1 MMERSSGSRLGPY
14 EIVSLLGA
22 GGMGEVFRA
31 RDTRLDREVAI
42 KILPPEFA
50 QNAERRERFQREA
63 KAISQLNHPHIC
75 TLHDVGHDS
84 GTDYLVMELIEGQS
98 LSDRLT
104 KGPLLPEQVVRY
116 GAQIADALDK
126 AHRSGIVHRDLKPG
140 NIMITKSGAKL
151 LDFGLAKSGGLTL
164 APNASTELK
173 PLTAEGTIIGTLQYM
188 APEQIEGKEADERTD
203 IFSLGVVLY
212 EMATGKRAFEGT
224 NRTSLIAAIV
234 ASDPEPIS
242 KLQPLAPAALEEVIA
257 RCLAKEPDDRWQ
269 CAADLKWEI
278 LRIQG
283 DGTSPDARKLRSR
296 SSRLAWTIATAALV
310 LSAVLA
316 NNAFRKPGN
325 PRPVRFSVGPPA
337 GWTFAMDYNLGPM
350 AVSPDGRYV
359 AFTAREDVNAR
370 TQIWVRDLAATQAV
384 VLAGTEGAGFI
395 FWSPTSASIG
405 FFAGGHLKRVDL
417 SGGAPQTIC
426 AAPYGRGG
434 TWSQFDEIVFS
445 PTPDSPLYRVNASG
459 GTATQLTSF
468 DAARHDST
476 HRWPYFL
483 PDGKHFLF
491 MIRRPFSDER
501 GGDGIYVAS
510 VDSVMPRLL
519 LRVSSNVTYTDAGY
533 LLFLREQT
541 LLAQRFNLKN
551 LQLEGTPIVVVGER
565 MQYHPAGFGL
575 FSSSRTGVLAY
586 GSGSRIS
593 SLLWVDRLGHAE
605 PAIAAGAD
613 YLAPRLSSDQQQILY
628 GLPDSS
634 SGNEDLWLYDLSRH
648 LARRLTI
655 HPRDDFAG
663 VLTPDGKQLIFSSN
677 RSGTPN
683 LYIKG
688 VDSTE
693 EKLLLGGSLSSFIES
708 ISPDGK
714 VVLFRRLSSNTQND
728 IYSLPVSGG
737 APTPIITSPFN
748 DISPVFSPSG
758 RWIAYSSDESGHY
771 EVYVTPYPPDGS
783 RVQISTEGGTQPS
796 WRGDEKEL
804 FYVAPGD
811 RIASVAIE
819 QRDGAIRPGAAKVI
833 VEIQLR
839 PSRNDERE
847 YDVTRDGQRF
857 IINNLPRD
865 RRSLPIAVVVNWPSE
880 LPQK

>member
-1 MMERSSGSRLGPY
+1 MERSSGSRLGPY

-75 TLHDVGHDS
+75 TLHDVGHES

-104 KGPLLPEQVVRY
+104 KGPLPPEQVLRY

-126 AHRSGIVHRDLKPG
+126 AHRHGIVHRDLKPG

-212 EMATGKRAFEGT
+212 EMATGKRAFEGKT
-224 NRTSLIAAIV
+224 RTSLIAAIV

-242 KLQPLAPAALEEVIA
+242 KLQPLAPAALEDVIA
-257 RCLAKEPDDRWQ
+257 RCMAKEPDDRWQ

-296 SSRLAWTIATAALV
+296 SSRLAWAIAAVAIV
-310 LSAVLA
+310 ISAVMA
-316 NNAFRKPGN
+316 GIAFRHADN
-325 PRPVRFSVGPPA
+325 PRPIRFAVAPPA
-337 GWTFAMDYNLGPM
+337 GWTFAIDYTLGPPAM
-350 AVSPDGRYV
+350 SPDGRYV
-359 AFTAREDVNAR
+359 AFVARDDLGGR
-370 TQIWVRDLAATQAV
+370 TQIWVRDLTSTQSVAI
-384 VLAGTEGAGFI
+384 AGSEGAGCI

-405 FFAGGHLKRVDL
+405 FFAGGNLKRVDL
-417 SGGAPQTIC
+417 SGGAPQTLC
-426 AAPYGRGG
+426 AAPLGRGG
-434 TWSQFDEIVFS
+434 TWSSSNEIVFA
-445 PTPDSPLYRVNASG
+445 PAPASPLYRINASG
-459 GTATQLTSF
+459 GVPQQLTHF
-468 DAARHDST
+468 DSVRRDST

-491 MIRRPFSDER
+491 MIRSPSNQEH
-501 GGDGIYVAS
+501 GGDAIYVGS
-510 VDSVMPRLL
+510 VDSSSPRLL
-519 LRVSSNVTYTDAGY
+519 LNVSSNVSYTDAGY
-533 LLFLREQT
+533 LLYMRDRT
-541 LLAQRFNLKN
+541 LLAQRFNPRN
-551 LQLEGTPIVVVGER
+551 LQLGGAPVAVTGER
-565 MQYHPAGFGL
+565 MAYHPAGFGL

-586 GSGSRIS
+586 GSGSLFS
-593 SLLWVDRLGHAE
+593 SLLWVDRHGHSE

-628 GLPDSS
+628 ALPDDS
-634 SGNEDLWLYDLSRH
+634 SGNQDLWLFDI
-648 LARRLTI
+648 ARRVARRMTF
-655 HPRDDFAG
+655 HPADDFAG

-677 RSGTPN
+677 RSGSPN

-688 VDSTE
+688 VESSQ
-693 EKLLLGGSLSSFIES
+693 EKLLLSGPSASFIES
-708 ISPDGK
+708 ISPDGRIA
-714 VVLFRRLSSNTQND
+714 LFRMLTAGTQND
-728 IYSLPVSGG
+728 IYSIPITGG
-737 APTPIITSPFN
+737 PATPIVTSPFN
-748 DISPVFSPSG
+748 DIHPVFSPSG
-758 RWIAYSSDESGHY
+758 RWIAYSSDESGRY
-771 EVYVTPYPPDGS
+771 EVYVKPYPPNSS
-783 RVQISTEGGTQPS
+783 RVQISTEGGTQPT

-811 RIASVAIE
+811 RVNSVSLEQMAGVIKPGVARLIAGI
-819 QRDGAIRPGAAKVI
+819 P
-833 VEIQLR
+833 LR
-839 PSRNDERE
+839 PARNDERE

-857 IINNLPRD
+857 LVNSLPRD
-865 RRSLPIAVVVNWPSE
+865 RRSLSLTVVVNWPSD